1 MGRPIALRNE
11 LRIDIDTYLASVQ
24 NIPMSDEPTP
34 GRTMK
39 AASTA
44 AVRDGHAI
52 VKAGE
57 FIEAR
62 FGAGASPS
70 LAARKTLA
78 LLIAKAAG
86 EAWKPGSHVIAK
98 RELRGSHESNDR
110 IQDTLDELMD
120 IKFRMPSTSAQG
132 RSATLTA
139 ALLAWTLNEHA
150 DDGLATV
157 EWEFTAPARAVLQGS
172 DYYARLNRA
181 ALLAFRSK
189 YAITLYEMGCLLAGR
204 REPRW
209 SGTIE
214 ELRERLGVAP
224 QTMLNFSDF
233 RRFVLALAKAEIDQ
247 LAAFTMDW
255 TEKRGARG
263 KITHVTLCFSPK
275 DDAATDAAAIELS
288 RHSAG
293 RKPRRS
299 GTTETIVDPTALIAA
314 TTERMSVSDILRWP
328 ANDQITEFNA
338 PELHAI
344 GLHHG
349 GGHAVQRLADQYI
362 RVRADQR
369 RQLSGDAL
377 RSDWMKWVTGCAE
390 KWGNS

>member
-1 MGRPIALRNE
+1 
-11 LRIDIDTYLASVQ
+11 
-24 NIPMSDEPTP
+24 MSDPP
-34 GRTMK
+34 PLGRTMK

-86 EAWKPGSHVIAK
+86 EAWQPGSHVIVK
-98 RELRGSHESNDR
+98 RDLRGSHESNDR

-120 IKFRMPSTSAQG
+120 IKFRMPSTSGQG

-214 ELRERLGVAP
+214 DLRERVGVAHKA
-224 QTMLNFSDF
+224 MLNFSDF
-233 RRFVLALAKAEIDQ
+233 RRFVLDPAKAEIDQ

-255 TEKRGARG
+255 SEKRGARG
-263 KITHVTLCFSPK
+263 KITHVTLTFTAK
-275 DDAATDAAAIELS
+275 DDDATNAAADEVG
-288 RHSAG
+288 RHSTG
-293 RKPRRS
+293 RRS
-299 GTTETIVDPTALIAA
+299 RREGTADTIVDAASLIAVAA
-314 TTERMSVSDILRWP
+314 TRMSVSDTLRWP
-328 ANDQITEFNA
+328 ADDCVDEFKT
-338 PELHAI
+338 PELYAI
-344 GLHHG
+344 GRSLG
-349 GGHAVQRLADQYI
+349 GGHAVQRLADQYV
-362 RVRADQR
+362 RVLKNRR
-369 RQLSGDAL
+369 RQLVGDAL
-377 RSDWMKWVTGCAE
+377 RADWTKWVTGCSA
-390 KWGNS
+390 KWERA

>member
-1 MGRPIALRNE
+1 MPEESI
-11 LRIDIDTYLASVQ
+11 I
-24 NIPMSDEPTP
+24 

-44 AVRDGHAI
+44 SVRDGYAI

-86 EAWKPGSHVIAK
+86 EAWRPGSHVIAK
-98 RELRGSHESNDR
+98 RELRGSHNANDR

-120 IKFRMPSTSAQG
+120 VKFQMPSTSAQG
-132 RSATLTA
+132 RAATLTA

-150 DDGLATV
+150 EDGRATV
-157 EWEFTAPARAVLQGS
+157 EWEFTAPARAILQGS

-204 REPRW
+204 RDPTW
-209 SGTIE
+209 SGTVDG
-214 ELRERLGVAP
+214 LRERLGAP
-224 QTMLNFSDF
+224 SNSMPNFSDF
-233 RRFVLALAKAEIDQ
+233 RRLVLKAGKAEIDQ

-255 TEKRGARG
+255 SERRGARG
-263 KITHVTLCFSPK
+263 KITHVTITFAPK
-275 DDAATDAAAIELS
+275 DDDATNAAADEAE
-288 RHSAG
+288 RHSSG
-293 RKPRRS
+293 RKARREGS
-299 GTTETIVDPTALIAA
+299 DEAIVDASSLIAVTA
-314 TTERMSVSDILRWP
+314 ARLSASDTLRWP
-328 ANDQITEFNA
+328 ADDRVDQFIT
-338 PELHAI
+338 PELYAI
-344 GLHHG
+344 GSELG
-349 GGHAVQRLADQYI
+349 GGHSVQRIADQYA
-362 RVRADQR
+362 RVRADRR
-369 RQLSGDAL
+369 RQLVGEPLKA
-377 RSDWMKWVTGCAE
+377 DWTQWVTGCAA
-390 KWGNS
+390 KWARS

>member
-1 MGRPIALRNE
+1 
-11 LRIDIDTYLASVQ
+11 
-24 NIPMSDEPTP
+24 MSDDPVL

-44 AVRDGHAI
+44 SVRDGHAI

-62 FGAGASPS
+62 FGAGTSPS

-86 EAWKPGSHVIAK
+86 EAWQPGSHVIAK
-98 RELRGSHESNDR
+98 RELRGTHNANDR

-120 IKFRMPSTSAQG
+120 VKFQMPSTSAQG
-132 RSATLTA
+132 RVATLTA

-150 DDGLATV
+150 EDGRATV
-157 EWEFTAPARAVLQGS
+157 EWEFTAPARAILQGS

-214 ELRERLGVAP
+214 ELRERVGVAP
-224 QTMLNFSDF
+224 KTLLNFSDF
-233 RRFVLALAKAEIDQ
+233 RRFVLDLAKAEIDQ
-247 LAAFTMDW
+247 LAAFNMEW
-255 TEKRGARG
+255 KEKRGARG
-263 KITHVTLCFSPK
+263 KITHVTLTFTPK
-275 DDAATDAAAIELS
+275 DDDATDAAADEAG
-288 RHSAG
+288 RHSGG
-293 RKPRRS
+293 RKARRE
-299 GTTETIVDPTALIAA
+299 GTTETVVDTASLIASA
-314 TTERMSVSDILRWP
+314 ASKLSVSDILRWP
-328 ANDQITEFNA
+328 SDDQIDGFRT

-344 GLHHG
+344 GIALG
-349 GGHAVQRLADQYI
+349 GGHAVQRLADQYA
-362 RVRADQR
+362 RVRPEHR
-369 RQLSGDAL
+369 RKLTGDAL
-377 RSDWMKWVTGCAE
+377 KADWTKWVTGCAS
-390 KWGNS
+390 KWGRA

>member
-1 MGRPIALRNE
+1 MHTL
-11 LRIDIDTYLASVQ
+11 L
-24 NIPMSDEPTP
+24 MSDPSSL

-62 FGAGASPS
+62 FGAGVSPS

-86 EAWKPGSHVIAK
+86 EAWQPGSHVIAK
-98 RELRGSHESNDR
+98 RDLRGSHESNDR

-214 ELRERLGVAP
+214 DLRERVGVAP
-224 QTMLNFSDF
+224 KTMLNFSDF
-233 RRFVLALAKAEIDQ
+233 RRFVLDLAKAEIDQ

-255 TEKRGARG
+255 SEKRGARG
-263 KITHVTLCFSPK
+263 KITHVTLIFTPK
-275 DDAATDAAAIELS
+275 DDDATNAAADEAG
-288 RHSAG
+288 RHSTG
-293 RKPRRS
+293 RRS
-299 GTTETIVDPTALIAA
+299 RREGTADTIVDPASLIAVAA
-314 TTERMSVSDILRWP
+314 TRMSVSDTLRWP
-328 ANDQITEFNA
+328 ADDRVDEFKT
-338 PELHAI
+338 PELYAI
-344 GLHHG
+344 GRALG
-349 GGHAVQRLADQYI
+349 GGHAVQRLADQYV
-362 RVRADQR
+362 RVLKDRR
-369 RQLSGDAL
+369 RQLVGEAL
-377 RSDWMKWVTGCAE
+377 KADWTKWVTGCSA
-390 KWGNS
+390 KWGRA